1 MRAFI
6 PIFLIMH
13 LIGFGVCKVLGQE
26 PETILGNPLGGAID
40 FHVHSGPDSFTR
52 SMTDLEVAR
61 LARDRGM
68 RAIVLK
74 NHFTMTADRAWL
86 AERLTG
92 MQCYGGIVLNRS
104 VGGVNL
110 EAVRRMVTF
119 TGNRG
124 RVVWLPTFDA
134 ENHVRRFSEDRPF
147 VPVVEQ
153 GQPVAAVRNLF
164 KLIVRHQLVLET
176 GHSSA
181 AECLI
186 LIRAARAAGVEK
198 ILVTHAMADPVRMS
212 IEQMRQA
219 AALGAK
225 LECVWLSNL
234 QGPRSHLASMRHWKQ
249 VTTQEYAD
257 AIAEVGA
264 EHFVLASDL
273 GQYLNP
279 VHTDGLK
286 AFVIGLR
293 KSGIDQRQIDRMVQQ
308 NPAELLGLP
317 KASKAAAKGH
327 AGRRPAETP
336 ADGVRCQ

>member
-1 MRAFI
+1 MRAVVTV
-6 PIFLIMH
+6 L
-13 LIGFGVCKVLGQE
+13 LLLQNFGAAVRWGEAQE
-26 PETILGNPLGGAID
+26 PETILENPLRGVID

-52 SMTDLEVAR
+52 SLTDLEVAR

-68 RAIVLK
+68 RALVMK

-92 MQCYGGIVLNRS
+92 MRCYGGIVLNRS
-104 VGGVNL
+104 VGGLNL

-134 ENHVRRFSEDRPF
+134 ENHVRRFQEDRPF
-147 VPVVEQ
+147 VSVVKQ
-153 GQPVAAVRNLF
+153 GQPVAEVLALF
-164 KLIVRHQLVLET
+164 ELIARHELVLET

-181 AECLI
+181 EECLI
-186 LIRAARAAGVEK
+186 LIRAARAAGVER
-198 ILVTHAMADPVRMS
+198 ILVTHAMADPVSMS
-212 IEQMRQA
+212 IDQLRQA

-234 QGPRSHLASMRHWKQ
+234 QGPRSHLASMRHWKH
-249 VTTQEYAD
+249 VTTQDYAQ
-257 AIAEVGA
+257 AIGQVGA

-279 VHTDGLK
+279 VHTDGMK
-286 AFVIGLR
+286 AFLIGLR
-293 KSGIDQRQIDRMVQQ
+293 KAGLNERQIDQMAKQ
-308 NPAELLGLP
+308 NPAALLGLTMRGAP
-317 KASKAAAKGH
+317 DA
-327 AGRRPAETP
+327 P
-336 ADGVRCQ
+336 